1 MPADGGIFNE
11 GGRARRMDAGAILE
25 AVASGAMDPA
35 EAQRAL
41 ALHSIDVIGGYAR
54 VDEGRISRRGVPE
67 VVFAEGK
74 QLAETREIVRRTL
87 GRSGMVLV
95 SRIPAGHHA
104 EVVECGRQA
113 GAEADEG
120 RSSSSSVLFYTEPPD
135 SSPLG
140 TVGILCAGTSDIG
153 VAEEA
158 RLMCRAMG
166 CSAVCS
172 YDVGVAGMHRLFPA
186 VREMISAGAGAIVAV
201 AGMEGALATV
211 VTSVVDVPVI
221 GVPTSV
227 GYGHGGGGEGA
238 LSSMLQSCALGMS
251 VVNIDNGIGGGA
263 AAAGICRRA
272 AGRGAASSGAG
283 AGPGAGAGGAR
294 P

>member
-1 MPADGGIFNE
+1 
-11 GGRARRMDAGAILE
+11 MDADSILE
-25 AVASGAMDPA
+25 AVAGGSMAPA
-35 EAQRAL
+35 DAKRAL
-41 ALHSIDVIGGYAR
+41 SLHSIDVVGDYAR
-54 VDEGRISRRGVPE
+54 LDGGRRNRRGIPE

-74 QLAETREIVRRTL
+74 RMEETAGIVQRAL
-87 GRSGMVLV
+87 EGSGSVLV
-95 SRIPAGHHA
+95 SRMPESHRAGIIA
-104 EVVECGRQA
+104 RGKQC

-120 RSSSSSVLFYTEPPD
+120 RSSSSSVLLYTEPPD
-135 SSPLG
+135 RTPAG

-158 RLMCRAMG
+158 RLMCRAMSCG
-166 CSAVCS
+166 TVCA

-186 VREMISAGAGAIVAV
+186 VREMLEAGAGAIVAV

-211 VTSVVDVPVI
+211 VTSVVDVPVV

-263 AAAGICRRA
+263 AAAGICLA
-272 AGRGAASSGAG
+272 AGRGGRGDPAGPAPEPRSGSAAG
-283 AGPGAGAGGAR
+283 ADPV
-294 P
+294 

>member
-1 MPADGGIFNE
+1 
-11 GGRARRMDAGAILE
+11 MDADSILE
-25 AVASGAMDPA
+25 AVAGGAMSPA
-35 EAQRAL
+35 DAKRAL
-41 ALHSIDVIGGYAR
+41 SLHSIDVIGDYAR
-54 VDEGRISRRGVPE
+54 LDGGRRNRRGVPE

-74 QLAETREIVRRTL
+74 QVGETAGIVERALA
-87 GRSGMVLV
+87 GSGSVLV
-95 SRIPAGHHA
+95 SRIPEAHRASIVERGRRCGA
-104 EVVECGRQA
+104 EV
-113 GAEADEG
+113 DEG
-120 RSSSSSVLFYTEPPD
+120 RSASSSALFYTERPD
-135 SSPLG
+135 LRPVG

-158 RLMCRAMG
+158 RLMCRAMS
-166 CSAVCS
+166 CTAVCA

-186 VREMISAGAGAIVAV
+186 VREMLGAGAGAIVAV

-263 AAAGICRRA
+263 AAASIC
-272 AGRGAASSGAG
+272 RGAARDGGSGAARG
-283 AGPGAGAGGAR
+283 ATGADR
-294 P
+294 L

>member
-1 MPADGGIFNE
+1 
-11 GGRARRMDAGAILE
+11 MDADSILE
-25 AVASGAMDPA
+25 AVARGEMGPA
-35 EAQRAL
+35 DAKRAL
-41 ALHSIDVIGGYAR
+41 SLHSIDVVGGYAR
-54 VDEGRISRRGVPE
+54 LDAGRGNRRGVPE

-74 QLAETREIVRRTL
+74 MLDETAGIVKRAL
-87 GRSGMVLV
+87 ERSGCVLV
-95 SRIPAGHHA
+95 SRMPEAHRSGILD
-104 EVVECGRQA
+104 CGRRC
-113 GAEADEG
+113 GAEADAG
-120 RSSSSSVLFYTEPPD
+120 RSSSSSVLLYTEQPD
-135 SSPLG
+135 KRPAG

-158 RLMCRAMG
+158 RLMCRAMSCG
-166 CSAVCS
+166 TVCA

-186 VREMISAGAGAIVAV
+186 VREMLEAGAGAIVAV

-263 AAAGICRRA
+263 AAASICRRA
-272 AGRGAASSGAG
+272 GRGAGEAAG
-283 AGPGAGAGGAR
+283 AQADPGGAAGSVPGR
-294 P
+294 S

>member
-1 MPADGGIFNE
+1 MP
-11 GGRARRMDAGAILE
+11 RMDADSILE
-25 AVASGAMDPA
+25 AVARGAMGVP
-35 EAQRAL
+35 EARKRL
-41 ALHSIDVIGGYAR
+41 ALHSIDVIDDYAR
-54 VDEGRISRRGVPE
+54 VDEGRASRRGVPE

-74 QLAETREIVRRTL
+74 QLGEIQGIVRGTL
-87 GRSGMVLV
+87 DRSGMVLV
-95 SRIPAGHHA
+95 SRIRGEHRA
-104 EVVECGRQA
+104 EVVECGRQC

-120 RSSSSSVLFYTEPPD
+120 RSASSSVLFYTEPPD
-135 SSPLG
+135 SDPAG

-153 VAEEA
+153 VAEES

-166 CSAVCS
+166 CASVCR

-186 VREMISAGAGAIVAV
+186 VREMIDAGAGAIVAV

-227 GYGHGGGGEGA
+227 GYGHGGGGRGA
-238 LSSMLQSCALGMS
+238 LASMLQSCALGMS

-263 AAAGICRRA
+263 AAASICRKAAGAGRAPA
-272 AGRGAASSGAG
+272 AGRV
-283 AGPGAGAGGAR
+283 
-294 P
+294 

>member
-1 MPADGGIFNE
+1 
-11 GGRARRMDAGAILE
+11 MDAAAILE
-25 AVASGAMDPA
+25 AVAAGKMGVA
-35 EAQRAL
+35 EARKML
-41 ALHSIDVIGGYAR
+41 ALHSIDVIGDYAR

-74 QLAETREIVRRTL
+74 QLGEIKGIVGRTL
-87 GRSGMVLV
+87 ARSGMVLV
-95 SRIPAGHHA
+95 SRIRGEHRA
-104 EVVECGRQA
+104 EVVECGRQC

-120 RSSSSSVLFYTEPPD
+120 RSSSSSVLFYAEAPD
-135 SSPLG
+135 SDPAG

-153 VAEEA
+153 VAEES

-166 CSAVCS
+166 CSTVCR

-186 VREMISAGAGAIVAV
+186 VREVIDAGAGAIVAV

-211 VTSVVDVPVI
+211 VTSAVDVPVI

-263 AAAGICRRA
+263 AAASICRRA
-272 AGRGAASSGAG
+272 ALGGREGPGGGGRRGGPQARPGAA
-283 AGPGAGAGGAR
+283 PG
-294 P
+294 

>member
-1 MPADGGIFNE
+1 MDADRILEEVARGAMSPAD
-11 GGRARRMDAGAILE
+11 AKA
-25 AVASGAMDPA
+25 
-35 EAQRAL
+35 AL
-41 ALHSIDVIGGYAR
+41 SLHSIDVIGDYAR
-54 VDEGRISRRGVPE
+54 FDGGRRNRRGIPE

-74 QLAETREIVRRTL
+74 QLDETRGIVRGAL
-87 GRSGMVLV
+87 ERSGSVLV
-95 SRIPAGHHA
+95 SRMPEGHRAGII
-104 EVVECGRQA
+104 ECGRQC
-113 GAEADEG
+113 GAEADVG
-120 RSSSSSVLFYTEPPD
+120 RSSSTSALLYTERPD
-135 SSPLG
+135 LRPAG

-158 RLMCRAMG
+158 RLMCRAMS
-166 CSAVCS
+166 CSTVCA

-186 VREMISAGAGAIVAV
+186 VREMLGAGAGAIVAV

-211 VTSVVDVPVI
+211 VTSVVDVPVV

-272 AGRGAASSGAG
+272 ARGGG
-283 AGPGAGAGGAR
+283 GGGGA
-294 P
+294 PPE